1 MLNKWFGKEEMAD
14 LAPNGSE
21 QQSGN
26 GARPAESSE
35 QVKKLPEAQ
44 VASPDWPT
52 GNGRRPA
59 NPPAAP
65 GFEQIYQTAAVKPPK
80 LTYGIQKV
88 AEMGSSPHLA
98 GMSKVF
104 KRKAL
109 LMALE
114 AAGTD
119 VGQVLND
126 VVTRQRAL
134 KEYEDS
140 FQEKVSQ
147 FEAEQLEQNRLHKAE
162 LDRITAQYKAR
173 MDASLAEIERWQKD
187 FRDWQKLKQQ
197 ELQRL
202 TEAAGLCV
210 QHEAEEE
217 EDEISENKVMAF
229 TQRAGGAER

>member
-1 MLNKWFGKEEMAD
+1 MLNRWFGKEETTDA
-14 LAPNGSE
+14 ANGSDTNG
-21 QQSGN
+21 SGVTRSTERN
-26 GARPAESSE
+26 E
-35 QVKKLPEAQ
+35 QVKKLLDTPPSGTA
-44 VASPDWPT
+44 DWQSRKPT
-52 GNGRRPA
+52 A
-59 NPPAAP
+59 PPTP
-65 GFEQIYQTAAVKPPK
+65 LPFEQIYQTASVKPPK

-88 AEMGSSPHLA
+88 AEMGNSPHLA
-98 GMSKVF
+98 GMSTPF

-134 KEYEDS
+134 KEYEES
-140 FQEKVSQ
+140 YQEKVGQ
-147 FEAEQLEQNRLHKAE
+147 FEAEQLEQNRLQKAE

-187 FRDWQKLKQQ
+187 FREWQRVKQQ

-202 TEAAGLCV
+202 TDAAALCV
-210 QHEAEEE
+210 PRESEEE
-217 EDEISENKVMAF
+217 EEEISDGKVMAF
-229 TQRAGGAER
+229 TQRAGGGSR